1 MSDQAIRNALPE
13 PLSTEVLA
21 RLEQHQDPL
30 LEQGLVSAGIVRHLA
45 MEGRCLQLGLAFPYP
60 CKSQY
65 RDLVMTLTQKLSDLE
80 AVDEVECEIGLAVP
94 AISASSVPAIP
105 NVRNVIAVASG
116 KGGVGKSTTAIN
128 LALALSDEGARV
140 GVLDADIYGPSVP
153 IMLGVTDFRPVSYDG
168 NTMAPAFAH
177 GVAAMSIGFM
187 VTEDNAAA
195 WRGPMAAGAL
205 VQLINETQWPE
216 LDYLVI
222 DMPPGTG
229 DIQLTLSQKVPVS
242 GAVIVTTPQ
251 EIATSDARKGITLFN
266 KVNIPVLGIVEN
278 MSYHICGQ
286 CGSKEHPFGTG
297 GGAETAERY
306 KVPLLGDLPLNLS
319 IREHVD
325 SGSPSVVAEPDGA
338 IADAYRGIARRAAA
352 ALVSRSEPEPSLAI
366 EITSD

>member
-1 MSDQAIRNALPE
+1 VSDQAIRNGLPE
-13 PLSTEVLA
+13 PLSSAVIA
-21 RLEQHQDPL
+21 RLEQHIDPY
-30 LEQGLVSAGIVRHLA
+30 LEQDIVSAGIVRAL
-45 MEGRCLQLGLAFPYP
+45 ELDGRRLQLGLAFPYP

-65 RDLVMTLTQKLSDLE
+65 RDLVMALTEKLSDLDE
-80 AVDEVECEIGLAVP
+80 VDEVECEIGLAVP
-94 AISASSVPAIP
+94 AISAGSIPAIP
-105 NVRNVIAVASG
+105 NIRNVIAVASG

-128 LALALSDEGARV
+128 LALALSAEGARV

-168 NTMAPAFAH
+168 KTMAPAFAH
-177 GVAAMSIGFM
+177 GIAAMSIGFM

-205 VQLINETQWPE
+205 VQLLEETQWPE

-266 KVNIPVLGIVEN
+266 KVNIPVLGIIEN
-278 MSYHICGQ
+278 MSYHICSQ

-297 GGAETAERY
+297 GGIETAKRY
-306 KVPLLGDLPLNLS
+306 NVPLLGDLPLNLT

-325 SGSPSVVAEPDGA
+325 SGQPSVIAEPEGE
-338 IADAYRGIARRAAA
+338 IAAAYREIARKAAA
-352 ALVSRSEPEPSLAI
+352 ALLARSEPEPSLAI